1 VLLLDEPTSGLG
13 REETEH
19 LSHAIRRLRSSQACG
34 ILLVEHD
41 IGFVMDE
48 SDRIL
53 VLERGTVLAEGT
65 PAEVQADEMVR
76 QAYLG

>member
-1 VLLLDEPTSGLG
+1 M
-13 REETEH
+13 
-19 LSHAIRRLRSSQACG
+19 
-34 ILLVEHD
+34 LLVEHD
-41 IGFVMDE
+41 ITFVMEE

-65 PAEVQADEMVR
+65 PAEVQADDMVR